1 MATSWQQQL
10 QHAAEAYGT
19 DLGLLKYINQKE
31 QSGSDRF
38 VVNDWDSNAKRG
50 TPSGGPF
57 QFIQPTFDAY
67 ARSAK
72 EANPEAWRNVS
83 LDWRNPQAQALA
95 ASWAFANGK
104 GSAWSTYPKNG
115 IPPISSI
122 PSANKNSVKA
132 LTNPRASFLA
142 GIKKPSTTPIKM
154 PAKSEPGDLFNI
166 RRAWSK
172 RGHENIGNSI
182 ANRIATERGIA
193 EQQERQR
200 QQDVIDYQ
208 NKLIVAENMRKQ
220 DAMDAEARGRYGFAG
235 TGSQQ
240 NANYSNGAGSN
251 RFSYIPNT
259 DLPGS
264 IKLFNGE
271 IVANRRAGETTG
283 AFLQRL
289 GQASGLYNDAGNSQT
304 TGGQHTTNS
313 QHYTGDAVDFGDAK
327 NDRSLLNKWYAWLNA
342 RKDILGISELLDEG
356 DHIHVGGRGMEPK
369 PIPTKNVPKKTVK
382 KNNVKKIIRNIKL
395 L

>member
-115 IPPISSI
+115 IPVAGKNTSSKI
-122 PSANKNSVKA
+122 V
-132 LTNPRASFLA
+132 NPKESFLA
-142 GIKKPSTTPIKM
+142 GIKKPSMIPIKM

-240 NANYSNGAGSN
+240 NPNYSNGAGSN

-327 NDRSLLNKWYAWLNA
+327 NDRSLLNKWYAWINA

-356 DHIHVGGRGMEPK
+356 DHIHVGGRGMKPEPMPAK
-369 PIPTKNVPKKTVK
+369 TIPKKVAK
-382 KNNVKKIIRNIKL
+382 KNNVKKIIRNVKL